1 MKFTNPEALILAALA
16 LPVVLLYLRRVRPVR
31 RSVAAGFLWEQVFG
45 APERRSAWWM
55 YRHPVSLCVQLAVLG
70 LLVVALAE
78 PHVRP
83 PATLVLVIDNSAS
96 MSATDASPSRL
107 ERAKGLAR
115 ERVAALGPDDRAA
128 IVTVADTI
136 RVRSAL
142 TNRPDLLEPA
152 LAGIEPTREGS
163 RVWEAVSLVRRSFHG
178 GRNQRIVVYSDGCF
192 EGAAELAG
200 QDGVELIVVGQRSDN
215 LAITRLEARR
225 CLDDPRRCQ
234 VLAEVTRFADEPVAC
249 RLALELDGR
258 PIDAVAIELDSAGRW
273 QRVFAMRAPE
283 EGRLDARLDRPDVL
297 REDNQASARVPPCSA
312 PEVGQGEKGA
322 EGAEGDEPRPSL
334 RSGTCHP
341 AGTRLASAESD
352 VRVPAGL
359 EAEGQGLAPGASGPP
374 VWLLLAVAALVV
386 VAAEWCLFQRRW
398 TC

>member
-1 MKFTNPEALILAALA
+1 MIFTNPKALFLAALA
-16 LPVVLLYLRRVRPVR
+16 VPVVLLYLRRARPVR
-31 RSVAAGFLWEQVFG
+31 RLVATGFLWAQVFG
-45 APERRSAWWM
+45 APERRSAWWV

-83 PATLVLVIDNSAS
+83 PVKLVLVIDNSAS

-107 ERAKGLAR
+107 ERAKELAR
-115 ERVAALGPDDRAA
+115 KRVAALGPDDRAA
-128 IVTVADTI
+128 IVTVADTL

-163 RVWEAVSLVRRSFHG
+163 RVWEAVFLVRRSFHG
-178 GRNQRIVVYSDGCF
+178 GRNQRIAVLSDGCF

-200 QDGVELIVVGQRSDN
+200 QDGVELIVVGQQSDN

-225 CLDDPRRCQ
+225 CLADPLQCQ
-234 VLAEVTRFADEPVAC
+234 VLAEVTSFASEPVAC

-258 PIDAVAIELDSAGRW
+258 PIDAVAIELDSVGRW
-273 QRVFAMRAPE
+273 QHVFEMRAPE

-297 REDNQASARVPPCSA
+297 REDNQASVRMPACAA
-312 PEVGQGEKGA
+312 PEVEPVT
-322 EGAEGDEPRPSL
+322 EGDEPRPALHS
-334 RSGTCHP
+334 RSCDAGGTC
-341 AGTRLASAESD
+341 LASAESD
-352 VRVPAGL
+352 VRAPAGL
-359 EAEGQGLAPGASGPP
+359 VSQRQGVAFHAWGPP
-374 VWLLLAVAALVV
+374 LWLLLAVAALVV
-386 VAAEWCLFQRRW
+386 VTAEWCLFQRRW